1 MAITLVVET
10 GAVVSGSNT
19 FVTEAE
25 QRDWLLN
32 STLYTDLA
40 EDLDQ
45 ASLLRYMVRATE
57 IMTRWGIWYGSLVET
72 TQSLSFPRSGLID
85 RNRNSV
91 DHTTVPTDVKSAQK
105 EMVGAMLRVAARS
118 VGIDGEI
125 YDPVDVLEREDKIDQ
140 QTSRVKVVDNPLD
153 RTDPLRG
160 AVPPDVQALFAPF
173 GYIELGQHS
182 VGIIQ
187 G

>member
-10 GAVVSGSNT
+10 GSVVAGANT
-19 FVTEAE
+19 FVTEAQ

-40 EDLDQ
+40 EDVDQ
-45 ASLLRYMVRATE
+45 ATLLRYMVRATE
-57 IMTRWGIWYGSLVET
+57 IMTRWGVWWGSLVET

-91 DHTTVPTDVKSAQK
+91 DYTTIPTDVQSGQK
-105 EMVGAMLRVAARS
+105 EMVGAMLRVASRS

-125 YDPVDVLEREDKIDQ
+125 YDPVDVAEREDRIDQ
-140 QTSRVKVVDNPLD
+140 QTSRVKVANNPLD

-160 AVPPDVQALFAPF
+160 SVTPDVQALFAPF